1 MSKLCVNDEDEKR
14 KMFQESLLKREV
26 RAEVV
31 PTKKHLRRDD
41 TLLIP
46 EKSCLSANVMSNQYT
61 MLEEIG
67 KGTYGQVQKAQL
79 KSEYMGKRIFAVKNI
94 EKNRYQKELRRFL
107 REIEILKTLDHP
119 NIIKFYEAYESKTNY
134 FIVQEYLDGG
144 DLGKVFE
151 F

>member
-1 MSKLCVNDEDEKR
+1 
-14 KMFQESLLKREV
+14 
-26 RAEVV
+26 
-31 PTKKHLRRDD
+31 
-41 TLLIP
+41 
-46 EKSCLSANVMSNQYT
+46 MSNQYT

-119 NIIKFYEAYESKTNY
+119 NVIKFYEAYENKTNY

-144 DLGKVFE
+144 DLGKVF
-151 F
+151 